1 LIDRR
6 VVLVVGTSQLV
17 MWGISYYLIG
27 IFGPA
32 MERDLGWPAPWIYGG
47 FSAALFVMGVVS
59 PWAGRAVD
67 RHGGT
72 RIMALGCVLVA
83 LACIGLSATGSL
95 PTYFAS
101 WLLMGVAMRMTLYDA
116 AFASLARRAGM
127 GSRRAMSQVTLFGGL
142 ASTVF
147 WPFGNV
153 LESSLGWRHAVLVY
167 AAIALSMAA
176 LLVSLPKEPG
186 LASAAN
192 DSPAPDAGFEAGRE
206 LPRARRLCAVL
217 YAVITALVA
226 FLNSG
231 MSSHMIA
238 MLMGLGLG
246 TASAVAASTAR
257 GPGQVAGRLGELLLA
272 ARVHPARVNLVAAA
286 LMPVSFA
293 FLVVGGT
300 DLSKALVFAA
310 LYGLGNGIATITRG
324 SLPLVLFGAR
334 GYGTLVG
341 RLLVPSFLLS
351 AAAPI
356 VYAEATSIGGSSA
369 TIGLSIAVAA
379 LALAASIALEWL
391 GRPLRG
397 GAG

>member
-1 LIDRR
+1 
-6 VVLVVGTSQLV
+6 

-32 MERDLGWPAPWIYGG
+32 MERDLGWPAPWVYGG
-47 FSAALFVMGVVS
+47 FSSALFVMGVVS

-72 RIMALGCVLVA
+72 RIMALGCAFVA
-83 LACIGLSATGSL
+83 LACIGLSSTRSL
-95 PTYFAS
+95 PAYFAS
-101 WLLMGVAMRMTLYDA
+101 WLLMGAAMRMTLYDA
-116 AFASLARRAGM
+116 AFAALARRAGM

-147 WPFGNV
+147 WPLGNV
-153 LESSLGWRHAVLVY
+153 LESSLGWRGAVLVY

-176 LLVSLPKEPG
+176 LLVSLPKEAGPDSR
-186 LASAAN
+186 AS
-192 DSPAPDAGFEAGRE
+192 DSPAPDAEFTAEETRPG
-206 LPRARRLCAVL
+206 ARRLCAVL
-217 YAVITALVA
+217 YSVITALVA

-238 MLMGLGLG
+238 MLTGLGLG
-246 TASAVAASTAR
+246 TASAVAVSTAR
-257 GPGQVAGRLGELLLA
+257 GPGQVAGRLGELVLA
-272 ARVHPARVNLVAAA
+272 ARVHPVRVNLVAAA
-286 LMPVSFA
+286 LMPLSFA
-293 FLVVGGT
+293 LLVAGGADFT
-300 DLSKALVFAA
+300 TALSFAA

-334 GYGTLVG
+334 SYGTHVG

-356 VYAEATSIGGSSA
+356 VYANAASIGGSSA
-369 TIGLSIAVAA
+369 TIGLSIAVAV
-379 LALAASIALEWL
+379 LALAASIGLEL
-391 GRPLRG
+391 LRRPLRDSDG
-397 GAG
+397 